1 MNFDEQLANAILKK
15 VAQVAEE
22 RNLDEEG
29 IKTLIDTAVHA
40 AYVDG
45 PKVMADGMVKQ
56 LMQQIPEMVEQER
69 TLRTAFEQRLQAR
82 WQKAL
87 DLFDSTVILTR
98 EAGERFS
105 KKHREQVVKDKNAL
119 IEALV
124 RIHIRACQTAA
135 AVSVL
140 LKSGFARDALARQR
154 TLHELAVVVFL
165 LKEHGTSLAER
176 FLLHEVIETCTA
188 AEQYESAYAGLGYD
202 PPDPANLA
210 YARAKRDRLCQR
222 FGKAFKNNYGWATDV
237 IGKERPTFEDLEKAA
252 HLNHLRPYYRMA
264 GYGVHATAK
273 GMVFDIG
280 NITIDS
286 NEPRGLL
293 AGASN
298 AGLADPGHGTLLS
311 LYQCTVTLLTSR
323 SDVEALA
330 SLHTL
335 KSFVDEAGQAFL
347 DIHREILEEEKQRT
361 NSTQAHET
369 ERNVLPEND
378 IQ

>member
-15 VAQVAEE
+15 VAQE
-22 RNLDEEG
+22 RHLDEEG
-29 IKTLIDTAVHA
+29 IKDLIDTAVHA

-105 KKHREQVVKDKNAL
+105 QKHREHVVKDKNAL

-154 TLHELAVVVFL
+154 TLHELAVVAFL
-165 LKEHGTSLAER
+165 LKEHGTPLAER
-176 FLLHEVIETCTA
+176 FLLHGVIETCTA
-188 AEQYESAYAGLGYD
+188 AEQYESAYARLGYD
-202 PPDPANLA
+202 PPDQDNLA

-222 FGKAFKNNYGWATDV
+222 FGKAFKNNYGWAADV

-280 NITIDS
+280 NITIDP

-298 AGLADPGHGTLLS
+298 AGLADPGHSTLLS

-378 IQ
+378 IH

>member
-1 MNFDEQLANAILKK
+1 MSRRHPNNTSSKRIDGGVTTMNFDEQLANAILKK
-15 VAQVAEE
+15 VAQVAQE
-22 RNLDEEG
+22 RHLDEEG
-29 IKTLIDTAVHA
+29 IKDLIDTAVHA

-105 KKHREQVVKDKNAL
+105 QKHREHVVKDKNAL

-154 TLHELAVVVFL
+154 TLHELAVVAFL
-165 LKEHGTSLAER
+165 LKEHGTPLAER

-188 AEQYESAYAGLGYD
+188 AEQYESAYARLGYD
-202 PPDPANLA
+202 TPDPANLA

-222 FGKAFKNNYGWATDV
+222 FGKAYKNNYGWAADV

-280 NITIDS
+280 NIT
-286 NEPRGLL
+286 
-293 AGASN
+293 
-298 AGLADPGHGTLLS
+298 
-311 LYQCTVTLLTSR
+311 
-323 SDVEALA
+323 
-330 SLHTL
+330 
-335 KSFVDEAGQAFL
+335 QAFL

-369 ERNVLPEND
+369 DVFSSNTPGRDCILPMID
-378 IQ
+378 S